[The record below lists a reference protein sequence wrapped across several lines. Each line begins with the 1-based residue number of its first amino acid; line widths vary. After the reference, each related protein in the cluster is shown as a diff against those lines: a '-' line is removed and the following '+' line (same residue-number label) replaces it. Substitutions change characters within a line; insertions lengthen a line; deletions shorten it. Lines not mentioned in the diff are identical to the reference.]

1 MTGGC
6 QCGAYALT
14 GKPFCYFHSRLH
26 RDARKPVSL
35 IDSIDIPL
43 LEDRCAVQLVI
54 TRVLRALVDKTVD
67 RQTASTLL
75 YGLQL
80 AMQGVAHDHYDV
92 RFDCVKALSQTPDGD
107 EIAANPGDELKV
119 EQDEQDDEGGDEL
132 EKDEDDENDENEED
146 TDPSDEDQAESGDE
160 EDSSDDD
167 GEDGEEEDNPSIEQL
182 IAGQKYL
189 ESISLALE
197 ANDMR
202 QVSQLISQGG

>member
-26 RDARKPVSL
+26 RDARKPVTL

-43 LEDRCAVQLVI
+43 LEDRRSIQLVI
-54 TRVLRALVDKTVD
+54 TRVLRALVNKTLD

-80 AMQGVAHDHYDV
+80 ASQGVAHDHYDV
-92 RFDCVKALSQTPDGD
+92 RFNCVKALSHTRDGD
-107 EIAANPGDELKV
+107 EIAADPDHP
-119 EQDEQDDEGGDEL
+119 EL
-132 EKDEDDENDENEED
+132 EEDEDEYEENDEDENDESD
-146 TDPSDEDQAESGDE
+146 TDSDSGDE
-160 EDSSDDD
+160 NPGDSGD
-167 GEDGEEEDNPSIEQL
+167 EDGPDEDADEDDNPSTEQL
-182 IAGQKYL
+182 ITDLQYL
-189 ESISLALE
+189 QSISLALE

-202 QVSQLISQGG
+202 QVSQLISQGS

>member
-43 LEDRCAVQLVI
+43 LEDRRSIQLVI
-54 TRVLRALVDKTVD
+54 TRVLRALVNKTID

-80 AMQGVAHDHYDV
+80 ALQGVAHDHYDV
-92 RFDCVKALSQTPDGD
+92 RFNCVKALSHTRDGD
-107 EIAANPGDELKV
+107 EVAADPDHPEL
-119 EQDEQDDEGGDEL
+119 EDDEYEEDNQGDGEL
-132 EKDEDDENDENEED
+132 EADEEDTEGDDGEEDDEDD
-146 TDPSDEDQAESGDE
+146 
-160 EDSSDDD
+160 
-167 GEDGEEEDNPSIEQL
+167 NPSTEQL
-182 IAGQKYL
+182 ITDLQYL
-189 ESISLALE
+189 QSISLALE
-197 ANDMR
+197 ANDMK
-202 QVSQLISQGG
+202 QVTQLISGG

>member
-1 MTGGC
+1 MSSQCRHIMTGGC

-119 EQDEQDDEGGDEL
+119 EQDEQDDQGGVI
-132 EKDEDDENDENEED
+132 DENEEN
-146 TDPSDEDQAESGDE
+146 TDPADEDQAESGDE
-160 EDSSDDD
+160 EDGSDDD

>member
-43 LEDRCAVQLVI
+43 LEDRRSIQLVI
-54 TRVLRALVDKTVD
+54 TRVLRALVNKTID

-80 AMQGVAHDHYDV
+80 ALQGVAHDHYDV
-92 RFDCVKALSQTPDGD
+92 RFNCVKALSQTSDGD
-107 EIAANPGDELKV
+107 EIAADSDHPELEEDE
-119 EQDEQDDEGGDEL
+119 DEEIDQDDGEL
-132 EKDEDDENDENEED
+132 EADEED
-146 TDPSDEDQAESGDE
+146 TEGDDAEGD
-160 EDSSDDD
+160 D
-167 GEDGEEEDNPSIEQL
+167 EEDNPSLEQL
-182 IAGQKYL
+182 IAGKKYL

-197 ANDMR
+197 ANDLR

>member
-43 LEDRCAVQLVI
+43 LEDRRSIQLVI

-119 EQDEQDDEGGDEL
+119 EQDEQDDQGGVI
-132 EKDEDDENDENEED
+132 DENEEN
-146 TDPSDEDQAESGDE
+146 TDPADEDQAESGDE

>member
-119 EQDEQDDEGGDEL
+119 EQDEQDDQGGVI
-132 EKDEDDENDENEED
+132 DENEEN
-146 TDPSDEDQAESGDE
+146 TDPADEDQAESGDE
-160 EDSSDDD
+160 EDGSDDD